1 MKLVVQVMSMSLAI
15 GKPMNDYHDFYLKLD
30 VLLFTCVFETFRKES
45 INSVELVPVYY
56 YLLLVIVGMQYLG
69 LLMLI

>member
-1 MKLVVQVMSMSLAI
+1 MQVMSMSLAI
-15 GKPMNDYHDFYLKLD
+15 GKPMNDYHDLYLKLD

-45 INSVELVPVYY
+45 KNSVELDPVYYY
-56 YLLLVIVGMQYLG
+56 YLLLIIVGMQYLG